1 MTFYAYLAGLNYS
14 MGEIGSVKWVKKD
27 AAHFFPTLKK
37 RVDGY
42 FSSHQIKKQG
52 NSRLYIKAAVLLTTY
67 IAPFVVMLTVPLSG
81 GIQLALWSLMGFALA
96 GIGMSVMHDANHGAF
111 SKNKFINNAM
121 GYSLNMLGGSV
132 SNWKMQHNVLHHTY
146 TNVAEM
152 DEDIDDKLM
161 MRFCPHS
168 ERKSYHRF
176 QFIYVIFFYSILTLY
191 WVTLKD
197 FVQFFQ
203 YRKHQASSEDKR
215 SHAQKLIQIILMKIG
230 YFFVFFWLPIGIVG
244 LPVGITIWGF
254 VIMQAIAGFILALIF
269 QLAHT
274 VEGTSH
280 PLPNEIGVIENDWA
294 MHQLQTTA
302 NFSRKNRFLSWYVG
316 GLNFQVEHHLFPYI
330 SHVHY
335 PEISEIVRT
344 TAEEYGV
351 PYLENKTFIG
361 AVKSHFRFLYQLGKA

>member
-1 MTFYAYLAGLNYS
+1 MS
-14 MGEIGSVKWVKKD
+14 KIGSVKWVKKD
-27 AAHFFPTLKK
+27 TEHFFPTLKK

-42 FSSHQIKKQG
+42 FSSQQIKKQG
-52 NSRLYIKAAVLLTTY
+52 NRRLYIKAAVLLLTY
-67 IAPFVVMLTVPLSG
+67 IAPFVLMLTLPVSPLVQIG
-81 GIQLALWSLMGFALA
+81 LWSLMGFALA

-111 SKNKFINNAM
+111 SKNKTVNSVM
-121 GYSLNMLGGSV
+121 SYTLNLLGGSV

-146 TNVAEM
+146 TNVANM
-152 DEDIDDKLM
+152 DEDIDDKLL

-168 ERKSYHRF
+168 ERKPYHRF

-197 FVQFFQ
+197 FVQYFQ
-203 YRKHQASSEDKR
+203 YRKHQASSEDKKG
-215 SHAQKLIQIILMKIG
+215 HVQKLLQIILLKIG
-230 YFFVFFWLPIGIVG
+230 YFFVTIYLPIAIVG
-244 LPVGITIWGF
+244 LPVSTTIFGF
-254 VIMQAIAGFILALIF
+254 LLMQAIAGFILALVF

-280 PLPNEIGVIENDWA
+280 PLPNNEGVIENDWA

-302 NFSRKNRFLSWYVG
+302 NFSRKSKFISWYVG

-330 SHVHY
+330 SHIHY
-335 PEISEIVRT
+335 PHIAEIVRE

-351 PYLENKTFIG
+351 PYLENRTFYG
-361 AVKSHFRFLYQLGKA
+361 AVASHFAFLYQLGKPVPACIKEPIRA

>member
-1 MTFYAYLAGLNYS
+1 
-14 MGEIGSVKWVKKD
+14 MGEIGSVKWIKKD
-27 AAHFFPTLKK
+27 TEHFFPTLKK

-42 FSSHQIKKQG
+42 FSSQQIKKQG
-52 NSRLYIKAAVLLTTY
+52 NRRLYIKAAILLTTY
-67 IAPFVVMLTVPLSG
+67 IAPFVLMLTVPFSAPVQ
-81 GIQLALWSLMGFALA
+81 IAIWCLMGFALA

-111 SKNKFINNAM
+111 SKNKQLNLVM
-121 GYSLNMLGGSV
+121 GYTLNLLGGSV
-132 SNWKMQHNVLHHTY
+132 ANWKMQHNVLHHTY
-146 TNVAEM
+146 TNVADM
-152 DEDIDDKLM
+152 DEDIDDKLL

-168 ERKSYHRF
+168 ERKPYHRF

-203 YRKHQASSEDKR
+203 YRKHKAFCEEKKSNTRKI
-215 SHAQKLIQIILMKIG
+215 LQIIALKIV
-230 YFFVFFWLPIGIVG
+230 YFFVLMYLPIAIIG
-244 LPVGITIWGF
+244 LPAGTTILGF

-274 VEGTSH
+274 VEGTLH
-280 PLPNEIGVIENDWA
+280 PLPNEVGVIENDWA

-302 NFSRKNRFLSWYVG
+302 NFSRKNKWISWYVG

-335 PEISEIVRT
+335 PYIAEIVRE

-351 PYLENKTFIG
+351 PYLENRTFYG
-361 AVKSHFRFLYQLGKA
+361 AVASHFAFLYQLGKPEMPVAARA

>member
-1 MTFYAYLAGLNYS
+1 

-52 NSRLYIKAAVLLTTY
+52 NSRLYIKAAILLTTY
-67 IAPFVVMLTVPLSG
+67 ITPFVVMLTVPLSG

-111 SKNKFINNAM
+111 SKNKFVNEVMA
-121 GYSLNMLGGSV
+121 YTLNMLGGSV

-146 TNVAEM
+146 TNIAEM

-168 ERKSYHRF
+168 ERKPYHRF

-197 FVQFFQ
+197 FVQFIQ
-203 YRKHQASSEDKR
+203 YRKHHASSEDKR

-230 YFFVFFWLPIGIVG
+230 YFFVFFYLPIGIAG

-274 VEGTSH
+274 VEGTAH
-280 PLPNEIGVIENDWA
+280 PLPNELGVIENDWA

-351 PYLENKTFIG
+351 PYLENETFFG
-361 AVKSHFRFLYQLGKA
+361 AVRSHFRFLYQLGKA

>member
-1 MTFYAYLAGLNYS
+1 MTFYAYLANLNYS

-52 NSRLYIKAAVLLTTY
+52 NSRLYIKAAILLTTY

-111 SKNKFINNAM
+111 SKNKFINEAM
-121 GYSLNMLGGSV
+121 AYTLNMLGGSV

-176 QFIYVIFFYSILTLY
+176 QFIYVVFFYSILTLY

-203 YRKHQASSEDKR
+203 YRKHHASSEDKR

-230 YFFVFFWLPIGIVG
+230 YFFVFFGLPIGIVG

-280 PLPNEIGVIENDWA
+280 PLPNELGVIENDWA

-344 TAEEYGV
+344 TAEEFGV
-351 PYLENKTFIG
+351 PYLENKTFFG
-361 AVKSHFRFLYQLGKA
+361 AVNSHFTLLYKLGKA

>member
-1 MTFYAYLAGLNYS
+1 

-52 NSRLYIKAAVLLTTY
+52 NSRLYIKAAILLTTY
-67 IAPFVVMLTVPLSG
+67 ITPFVVMLTVPLSG

-111 SKNKFINNAM
+111 SKNKFINNMM
-121 GYSLNMLGGSV
+121 GYTLNMLGGSV

-168 ERKSYHRF
+168 ERKPYHRF
-176 QFIYVIFFYSILTLY
+176 QFIYVVFFYSILTLY

-203 YRKHQASSEDKR
+203 YRKHHASSEDKR
-215 SHAQKLIQIILMKIG
+215 SHTQKLIQIILMKIG
-230 YFFVFFWLPIGIVG
+230 YFFVFFWLPIGIAG

-335 PEISEIVRT
+335 PQISEIVRA
-344 TAEEYGV
+344 TAEEHGV
-351 PYLENKTFIG
+351 PYLENKTFFG
-361 AVKSHFRFLYQLGKA
+361 AVSSHFRFLYQLGKA